1 MIDVHP
7 PIPSGVE
14 IILDRP
20 RRLKYGFNAMCEFE
34 AKMGQAIGEALSEK
48 NIGFQTTRALLWAG
62 LIWESP
68 AITLEEAGEM
78 IDAVPESE
86 AEPSTTGRFQYVL
99 ERVMIAQGV
108 DQAQAKKKDRRK
120 KAS

>member
-1 MIDVHP
+1 
-7 PIPSGVE
+7 
-14 IILDRP
+14 
-20 RRLKYGFNAMCEFE
+20 
-34 AKMGQAIGEALSEK
+34 MGQAIGEALSEK

-62 LIWESP
+62 LVWESP
-68 AITLEEAGEM
+68 ALTLEEAGEM